1 LKRRVMRKFW
11 VLAMLLT
18 ALVGCTERGNEV
30 QNASL
35 KVAVDS
41 LWSHPQVAYAALE
54 KIAPDSLTETERH
67 IYIITRA
74 HARLKLERV
83 LEDEEVLNEA
93 AAYCEEKELGRYAG
107 EAYYIEG
114 AYRNLTG
121 RDAEA
126 MQQLKQAERAF
137 DGEDVPAILIGM
149 TYYKMGRISE
159 TEQLYAVA
167 ERYYEQAVPYL
178 DSAALPLYA
187 ACGWRELGRTTPD
200 SVVRREAFEKALQL
214 SESLDTLTK
223 LDIRYAALSK
233 LDPQSPE
240 LITISRYL
248 CDSAGQSRYAYD
260 LARHYL
266 REKKLDLARKYL
278 DVLAAD
284 TVFRAWSEDKYAFLL
299 SRYQHARG
307 QHAQAYETLLSLY
320 NKQSGEIEASG
331 MTRTFTIAEQ
341 FDNASAREQNLQ
353 LQVEKQR
360 LWMALFVV
368 LVVILVGLIVLVAI
382 ASRRHARRMV
392 VAAEKEMQIERL
404 HAEVEIRRAS
414 MGRLLAQRIQLS
426 KSMQE
431 SMKRHKEDKVPTWVQ
446 EFVETNL
453 VMTDEQWASF
463 QQEFNANYGNFLIR
477 LKKEHPQLTAS
488 DLQVIALTV
497 LGVDISDICRLL
509 NLTKRTVWGRRL
521 RIKDH
526 LGLTSE
532 NQLDEWLLRHMR

>member
-1 LKRRVMRKFW
+1 MRKFW
-11 VLAMLLT
+11 VLAVLLMVL
-18 ALVGCTERGNEV
+18 AGCTERGNEV

-41 LWSHPQVAYAALE
+41 LWNNPQLAMTTLE
-54 KIAPDSLTETERH
+54 GIEQDSLTETERH
-67 IYIITRA
+67 IFIITRA
-74 HARLKLERV
+74 HAKLKLERV
-83 LEDEEVLNEA
+83 LEDEDALNGA
-93 AAYCEEKELGRYAG
+93 AAYCEEKRLGRYAG

-126 MQQLKQAERAF
+126 MQLLKQAERAF
-137 DGEDVPAILIGM
+137 EGEQVPDILLGM

-167 ERYYEQAVPYL
+167 ERYYEQAVPHL

-187 ACGWRELGRTTPD
+187 ACGWRELGRTTQD
-200 SVVRREAFEKALQL
+200 SAVRKEAFERALLL
-214 SESLDTLTK
+214 SESLDTLTR

-240 LITISRYL
+240 LIEISRYL
-248 CDSAGQSRYAYD
+248 CDSAGQNRYAYD
-260 LARHYL
+260 LVKCYL
-266 REKKLDLARKYL
+266 NSNRLDLARKYL

-284 TVFRAWSEDKYAFLL
+284 TAELEWSRDKYAFLL
-299 SRYQHARG
+299 SRYQRARG
-307 QHAQAYETLLSLY
+307 QNAQAYETLLSLY

-331 MTRTFTIAEQ
+331 MARTFTIAEQ

-368 LVVILVGLIVLVAI
+368 LVVILVGLIVLVII
-382 ASRRHARRMV
+382 ASRRRTRRLV
-392 VAAEKEMQIERL
+392 QEAEQQMQIDRL

-431 SMKRHKEDKVPTWVQ
+431 SMKRHKEDNVPAWVQ

-453 VMTDEQWASF
+453 VMTDEQWNAF
-463 QQEFNANYGNFLIR
+463 QQEFNANYGNVLVR

-497 LGVDISDICRLL
+497 LGIDISDICRLL

-532 NQLDEWLLRHMR
+532 NQLDEWLLAHMR

>member
-1 LKRRVMRKFW
+1 M
-11 VLAMLLT
+11 AM
-18 ALVGCTERGNEV
+18 EE
-30 QNASL
+30 
-35 KVAVDS
+35 
-41 LWSHPQVAYAALE
+41 LE
-54 KIAPDSLTETERH
+54 EIEQDSLTETERH

-74 HARLKLERV
+74 HARLKLVRV
-83 LEDEEVLNEA
+83 LEDEEALNEA

-214 SESLDTLTK
+214 SESLDTLTR

-240 LITISRYL
+240 LIAISRYL

-266 REKKLDLARKYL
+266 TEGCQESALVCRLHPRHRGELLPA
-278 DVLAAD
+278 
-284 TVFRAWSEDKYAFLL
+284 LL
-299 SRYQHARG
+299 SH
-307 QHAQAYETLLSLY
+307 LL
-320 NKQSGEIEASG
+320 
-331 MTRTFTIAEQ
+331 
-341 FDNASAREQNLQ
+341 
-353 LQVEKQR
+353 
-360 LWMALFVV
+360 
-368 LVVILVGLIVLVAI
+368 
-382 ASRRHARRMV
+382 
-392 VAAEKEMQIERL
+392 
-404 HAEVEIRRAS
+404 
-414 MGRLLAQRIQLS
+414 
-426 KSMQE
+426 
-431 SMKRHKEDKVPTWVQ
+431 
-446 EFVETNL
+446 
-453 VMTDEQWASF
+453 
-463 QQEFNANYGNFLIR
+463 
-477 LKKEHPQLTAS
+477 
-488 DLQVIALTV
+488 
-497 LGVDISDICRLL
+497 
-509 NLTKRTVWGRRL
+509 
-521 RIKDH
+521 
-526 LGLTSE
+526 
-532 NQLDEWLLRHMR
+532 LLRLY